1 MRTALWCLVGGN
13 AGLLISAFAF
23 GDNGNAALALMA
35 LAVTV
40 HALYTTRGASC

>member
-1 MRTALWCLVGGN
+1 MRLVLWGLTGVN
-13 AGLLISAFAF
+13 AGVVISAFMF
-23 GDNGNAALALMA
+23 GDKGNAALALMA